1 MRARRFVV
9 VPSVALAA
17 VLATVGAAPAQSGGT
32 TTTSGKAPRTTAT
45 TTDSTTATTRAKAG
59 TTTSTGSESSTTS
72 TSIPPGIDPVQ
83 RSQFA
88 RIASRILE
96 EYEIPGAVVGVFT
109 PEGEWVLTRGFANV
123 NAKRGIRRSDR
134 FGIRSVSKSFT
145 VTALLRLV
153 DRGDVGLDDP
163 ISDYVEGVPGGEAIS
178 LRQLA
183 AMTSGLP
190 DYIDSPEVR
199 AALGEDPTREWT
211 DRELV
216 DAAFALPPE
225 FAPGTEYSYT
235 NTNTILLGMVVEA
248 VTEKPFAD
256 ALRSL
261 VLRPLGLN
269 DTSYAPGRP
278 IPDPHALS
286 YDVDPDTGE
295 ATRVDVDTSA
305 FSTAG
310 GIVSTL
316 DDLRVWVESLATGG
330 LVEKSTQWQRLAASR
345 VATDGPVYDRYGL
358 GIGEIDGWWGHTG
371 QGLGYQAAAFHDP
384 VDDATIVVL
393 VNAAPSVNV
402 PELVFAALARQLG
415 RA

>member
-1 MRARRFVV
+1 MRTRPGKGRQGRGRRIAVV
-9 VPSVALAA
+9 ATSVL
-17 VLATVGAAPAQSGGT
+17 VVGGLFPVTAGAQSDGT
-32 TTTSGKAPRTTAT
+32 TTTSGKR
-45 TTDSTTATTRAKAG
+45 KQ
-59 TTTSTGSESSTTS
+59 SSTTS
-72 TSIPPGIDPVQ
+72 TSTTTSSTPGSTTTTTNRPAGIDPAQ
-83 RSQFA
+83 RSRFS

-109 PEGEWVLTRGFANV
+109 PEGEWVLTRGYANV
-123 NAKRGIRRSDR
+123 NAKRSVRRSDR

-163 ISDYVEGVPGGEAIS
+163 VSDYVPGVPGGEVIT
-178 LRQLA
+178 LRELA

-190 DYIDSPEVR
+190 DYTDSPAVR
-199 AALGEDPTREWT
+199 AALGDDPARVWT

-216 DAAFALPPE
+216 DAAFALPVK
-225 FAPGTEYSYT
+225 FAPGTQYSYT
-235 NTNTILLGMVVEA
+235 NANTILLGMVVEA
-248 VTEKPFAD
+248 VTGKPFGD
-256 ALRSL
+256 ALRQL
-261 VLRPLGLN
+261 VLRPLKLN
-269 DTSYAPGRP
+269 DTSYAPGDP
-278 IPDPHALS
+278 IPEPHALS

-295 ATRVDVDTSA
+295 TTRVDVDTSA
-305 FSTAG
+305 FSAAG
-310 GIVSTL
+310 GITSTV
-316 DDLRVWVESLATGG
+316 DDLRVWVESLAAGS
-330 LVEKSTQWQRLAASR
+330 LLEKSTQWQRIAAAR

-415 RA
+415 RAG

>member
-1 MRARRFVV
+1 MRARRFLAIIVTLLA
-9 VPSVALAA
+9 VA
-17 VLATVGAAPAQSGGT
+17 VAAPSAMAQSDGT
-32 TTTSGKAPRTTAT
+32 TTTTEQA
-45 TTDSTTATTRAKAG
+45 RAKK
-59 TTTSTGSESSTTS
+59 EKPSTTS
-72 TSIPPGIDPVQ
+72 TTTSESTTTTDPPGIDPAQ
-83 RSQFA
+83 RSRFS

-109 PEGEWVLTRGFANV
+109 PQGEWVLTRGYANV
-123 NAKRGIRRSDR
+123 NAKRAVERDDR

-153 DRGDVGLDDP
+153 DRDEVGLDDP
-163 ISDYVEGVPGGEAIS
+163 ISDYVEGVPGGESIT

-190 DYIDSPEVR
+190 DYTDSPVVR

-211 DRELV
+211 DRELI
-216 DAAFALPPE
+216 DAAFALPVE

-248 VTEKPFAD
+248 VTGKPFGD
-256 ALRSL
+256 ALRQL
-261 VLRPLGLN
+261 VLRPLKLN
-269 DTSYAPGRP
+269 DTRYAPGEP

-295 ATRVDVDTSA
+295 TTRVDVDTSA

-310 GIVSTL
+310 GITSTI
-316 DDLRVWVESLATGG
+316 DDLRVWVESLATGS
-330 LVEKSTQWQRLAASR
+330 LLEKSTHWQRIAAAR

-384 VDDATIVVL
+384 VDDVTIVAL

-402 PELVFAALARQLG
+402 PEMVFAALARQLG

>member
-1 MRARRFVV
+1 MRTRWIPVAPVV
-9 VPSVALAA
+9 VAMSVAMVTGVSISSAA
-17 VLATVGAAPAQSGGT
+17 AQSDG
-32 TTTSGKAPRTTAT
+32 TAT
-45 TTDSTTATTRAKAG
+45 T
-59 TTTSTGSESSTTS
+59 SESSTT
-72 TSIPPGIDPVQ
+72 TTTKEPDGIDPAQ
-83 RSQFA
+83 RSRFS

-109 PEGEWVLTRGFANV
+109 PEGEWVLTRGYANV
-123 NAKRGIRRSDR
+123 NAKRAVRRDDR

-153 DRGDVGLDDP
+153 DRDEVGLDDP
-163 ISDYVEGVPGGEAIS
+163 ISQYVEGVPGGEGIT
-178 LRQLA
+178 LRELA

-190 DYIDSPEVR
+190 DYTDSPEVR

-216 DAAFALPPE
+216 DAAFALPVE
-225 FAPGTEYSYT
+225 FAPGIEYSYT

-248 VTEKPFAD
+248 ATGKAFGD
-256 ALRSL
+256 ALRQL
-261 VLRPLGLN
+261 VLRPLRLS

-295 ATRVDVDTSA
+295 ATRVDVDSSA

-310 GIVSTL
+310 GIASTL
-316 DDLRVWVESLATGG
+316 DDLRVWVESLVTGS
-330 LVEKSTQWQRLAASR
+330 LLEKSTQWQRVAAAR

-393 VNAAPSVNV
+393 VNSAPSVNV
-402 PELVFAALARQLG
+402 PELVFASLARQLG
-415 RA
+415 RAR